1 MIFKETKAFLQTL
14 KSILGC
20 ACYAQWESHSVY
32 RKGRRIGL
40 EELWTSGE
48 LGPHPDFW
56 TMSFK
61 SPDQPLSLSRP
72 LSPQLLEGWNLTIT
86 RLSTG
91 LPQWLTSKE
100 STCKAEDLGLIPE
113 SERPLGEGHGNPIQY
128 SCLINLLNRGA
139 WWAP

>member
-32 RKGRRIGL
+32 RKGRRVGL

-56 TMSFK
+56 TMSFR
-61 SPDQPLSLSRP
+61 SPDQPLNLSRP
-72 LSPQLLEGWNLTIT
+72 LSPQLLEAGI
-86 RLSTG
+86 
-91 LPQWLTSKE
+91 
-100 STCKAEDLGLIPE
+100 
-113 SERPLGEGHGNPIQY
+113 
-128 SCLINLLNRGA
+128 
-139 WWAP
+139 